1 MALVDTSH
9 TPIRRLAGA
18 FSRGRRKGR
27 DERTERRV
35 DGIRPTSR
43 RDDWRID
50 DLPKPPAARLFLP
63 NMLLAV
69 TVALVTGI
77 GSAYLAIDRGRLFG
91 EVKLGQWTAYPTAGT
106 PDADPY
112 SAATTARTGQIPL
125 GKGEGLAFFADR
137 DNAGNRLVPACDYR
151 LVGQTPPGR
160 LWTLTSTDVHGH
172 LMKTQAGRV
181 ALDSRDIV
189 RRPDGDFEIAV
200 ATHARPGNWL
210 PVGSDG
216 PLTLVL
222 RLYDTPL
229 TTGSGL
235 AEIAMPEI
243 IRGHCS

>member
-1 MALVDTSH
+1 MALVEIPH

-18 FSRGRRKGR
+18 LSRARRTGKG
-27 DERTERRV
+27 ERR
-35 DGIRPTSR
+35 GEAARPASP
-43 RDDWRID
+43 RDNWRID
-50 DLPKPPAARLFLP
+50 DVPRRPTGRLFLI
-63 NMLLAV
+63 NLLLAV
-69 TVALVTGI
+69 IVALVFGI
-77 GSAYLAIDRGRLFG
+77 GTAYLAVDRGRLFG
-91 EVKLGQWTAYPTAGT
+91 EVRLGQWTAYPTAGT

-137 DNAGNRLVPACDYR
+137 DRSGNRLVPSCDYR

-160 LWTLTSTDVHGH
+160 LWTLTSTDAHGH

-189 RRPDGDFEIAV
+189 RKPDGDFEITV
-200 ATHARPGNWL
+200 AAQARPGNWL
-210 PVGSDG
+210 PVGTSG

-243 IRGHCS
+243 FRGQCS